1 LIKSALKSK
10 KLIFKVHSNKNEI
23 AEKNMID
30 TLIRPT
36 VSVGVDIGGT
46 FTDMMFL
53 DEQNHQIK
61 VVKVSSTPHDQ
72 SDGLLHGLDVS
83 GVELERIGL
92 LVHGTTVATNAVLE
106 RKGAICALITTAGFR
121 DVLEMRRRDRPQTW
135 GLRGTFEPLVPRQY
149 RYEVHERTDATGNI
163 LQPLDPAELETIAR
177 RIRAEDAGIEVIIV
191 CFIHSYANPTNER
204 LAKEVLEKVWPD
216 HYIVLSSEV
225 MPEYR
230 EFERTSTSVVNGYV
244 QPVIA
249 RYLNHLEERLRD
261 RGYGRDVLVIQSNG
275 GLMSIP
281 TAGRLAVNTVLSG
294 PAAGVIATAYIANAA
309 GFPNAISCDMGGTS
323 LDISLIANGKPTLT
337 SDTKVDFGVP
347 VRTPMIQIH
356 TIGAGGGSIAWLDS
370 GGFLQIG
377 PESAG
382 AFPGPVCYRKG
393 GTRPTVTDANL
404 VLGRINPR
412 RSISGEPLDVEA
424 ARAAIGEQIGQPN
437 GLSVE
442 EAANAIIEVANVKM
456 AGAIRLISIERG
468 HDPRDFALVP
478 FGGAGPL
485 HAAALLKKVGIA
497 RALVP
502 YYPGIVSAIGC
513 IIADA
518 RYDLLRTVNRRLD
531 DLDLEDIQHWLN
543 ESADA
548 TEKQLRAEGINIT
561 EVERLYEADM
571 AYEGQVHAIR
581 TPLTLEGGN
590 LSLERIRAD
599 FEAAYRR
606 EYGRILN
613 NIPVRLVTLRLA
625 VIGKRPRLDLHNFI
639 APEARLARSVS
650 EAAMEQRPVYFDNR
664 FYDTIIYDRSRLP
677 LGTTFD
683 GPAIIEQG
691 DTTTI
696 VEPDMTAQ
704 VDEFGNLI
712 ISQKPGE
719 QA

>member
-1 LIKSALKSK
+1 MTSSTK
-10 KLIFKVHSNKNEI
+10 
-23 AEKNMID
+23 
-30 TLIRPT
+30 PT
-36 VSVGVDIGGT
+36 VSIGVDIGGT
-46 FTDMMFL
+46 FTDMMFV
-53 DEQNHQIK
+53 DESNHEIT

-72 SDGLLHGLDVS
+72 SEGLLNGLDASAVA
-83 GVELERIGL
+83 LDRIGL

-106 RKGAICALITTAGFR
+106 RKGAKCALITTAGFR

-135 GLRGTFEPLVPRQY
+135 GLRGTFEPLVPRQF
-149 RYEVHERTDATGNI
+149 RYEVHERTDATGHI
-163 LQPLDPAELETIAR
+163 LQPLDPTELENLTHQIM
-177 RIRAEDAGIEVIIV
+177 AEDEGLEVIIV
-191 CFIHSYANPTNER
+191 CFLHSYANPANER
-204 LAKEVLEKVWPD
+204 AAKAVLEKLWPNR
-216 HYIVLSSEV
+216 YIVLSSEV

-230 EFERTSTSVVNGYV
+230 EFERTSTAVVNGYV

-249 RYLNHLEERLRD
+249 RYLNHLEERLRE
-261 RGYGRDVLVIQSNG
+261 RGYGRDVLIIQSNG

-323 LDISLIANGKPTLT
+323 LDISLIAGGQPSLT

-347 VRTPMIQIH
+347 IRTPMIAIH

-393 GTRPTVTDANL
+393 GTRPTVTDANV

-412 RSISGEPLDVEA
+412 RSISGDLLDVEA
-424 ARAAIGEQIGQPN
+424 ARAAIAQEIGQPT

-485 HAAALLKKVGIA
+485 HAAALLKQVGIA

-518 RYDLLRTVNRRLD
+518 RYDLVRTVNRRLT
-531 DLDLEDIQHWLN
+531 DLDLSDIQSWLDQ
-543 ESADA
+543 SAST
-548 TEKQLRAEGINIT
+548 TEQQLHAEGINIS
-561 EVERLYEADM
+561 EVERVYEADM
-571 AYEGQVHAIR
+571 AYEGQVHTIR
-581 TPLTLEGGN
+581 TPLTLAAGQ
-590 LSLERIRAD
+590 LEADRILTD
-599 FEAAYRR
+599 FEAAYRH
-606 EYGRILN
+606 EYGRVLE
-613 NIPVRLVTLRLA
+613 NIPARLVTLRLA
-625 VIGKRPRLDLHNFI
+625 VIGRRPRLDLHTFI
-639 APEARLARSVS
+639 APAARAARSV
-650 EAAMEQRPVYFDNR
+650 ADALKEQRPVYFDDR
-664 FYDTIIYDRSRLP
+664 FHPTPIYDRAALP
-677 LGTTFD
+677 LGATFD
-683 GPAIIEQG
+683 GPAIVEQG
-691 DTTTI
+691 DTTTV
-696 VEPDMTAQ
+696 VEPGMTVA
-704 VDEFGNLI
+704 VDEFGNLL
-712 ISQKPGE
+712 ISQKE
-719 QA
+719 